1 MNLTENQNT
10 SQTVSGSDSKQE
22 TGVGTNRQEFTK
34 QYRKPEEPTRPVKI
48 TKRLLLESGVH
59 FGHKTRDWNPK
70 AFKYLYGIHNDIHVI
85 NLSQTLKIWM
95 EVRQRIIDTVASGM
109 DVLFVGTKKQA
120 SQVIREEAINCGQ
133 HYVDKK
139 WKGGTLTNL
148 KTMRKRVER
157 LEYLEKLLTD
167 EDQLAKYVKKEK
179 LAFEKERDK
188 LDEAIGGIRKMTYYP
203 GLLFVVDTNKEKIAV
218 NEAKKLGIPVLG
230 FLDSNCNP
238 DDLDFF
244 IPANDDA
251 YKSVRLF
258 TSAVAD
264 AILEGK
270 QIAAQQEQTGFE
282 ENTDDLTY
290 EISASENITTATG
303 IDPNG
308 SSTTALD
315 PNTPFTLT
323 D

>member
-1 MNLTENQNT
+1 
-10 SQTVSGSDSKQE
+10 
-22 TGVGTNRQEFTK
+22 
-34 QYRKPEEPTRPVKI
+34 
-48 TKRLLLESGVH
+48 
-59 FGHKTRDWNPK
+59 
-70 AFKYLYGIHNDIHVI
+70 
-85 NLSQTLKIWM
+85 
-95 EVRQRIIDTVASGM
+95 
-109 DVLFVGTKKQA
+109 
-120 SQVIREEAINCGQ
+120 
-133 HYVDKK
+133 
-139 WKGGTLTNL
+139 
-148 KTMRKRVER
+148 
-157 LEYLEKLLTD
+157 
-167 EDQLAKYVKKEK
+167 
-179 LAFEKERDK
+179 
-188 LDEAIGGIRKMTYYP
+188 MTYYP